1 MKKVMALFFVAL
13 SLVMSGCSQ
22 VPSGNVGVKVFL
34 LGGEKGVDTQVLTTG
49 RYWIGM
55 NEELYI
61 FPTFT
66 QNEVWAAPKDKAEAN
81 QSLSF
86 QSVEGMEVNADVGLS
101 YRINPEDVPV
111 VFQKYRKGIEEISD
125 IALRNIVRDELV
137 TSASTRTVE
146 DIYGAGK
153 KAFMDE
159 VETNIRAKAK
169 TVGITVEDVSLIGS
183 MRLPPQVLAALN
195 AKIASTQKAQQ
206 RENEVAQSKAEAD
219 KKIEEARGIAESMKL
234 TNTEV
239 TDKVLR
245 LRELEVQQQWVEKWN
260 GSLPSTVMGDA
271 VPMVN
276 IK

>member
-1 MKKVMALFFVAL
+1 MKKSITCV
-13 SLVMSGCSQ
+13 LVVLMLAIAGCSK
-22 VPSGNVGVKVFL
+22 VPSGNVGVKVYL
-34 LGGEKGVDTQVLTTG
+34 LGGSKGVDTEVLGTG

-55 NEELYI
+55 NEDLFL

-66 QNEVWAAPKDKAEAN
+66 QNEVWSNVKDGVN

-86 QSVEGMEVNADVGLS
+86 QSVEGMEVSADVGLS
-101 YRINPEDVPV
+101 YRIEPQDVPV
-111 VFQKYRKGIEEISD
+111 VFQKYRKGIDEISD

-137 TSASTRTVE
+137 ASASTRSVE
-146 DIYGAGK
+146 AIYGVGK
-153 KAFMDE
+153 KEFLDE
-159 VETNIRAKAK
+159 VETNIRSKAK

-183 MRLPPQVLAALN
+183 MRLPPAVMAALN

-260 GSLPSTVMGDA
+260 GALPTTVMGDA